1 MDDHITPKW
10 ANKLLQR
17 FCGTELQEEFRG
29 DLEEEFLT
37 KLKQKG
43 VFKAKIWYWSEVL
56 VLIWNFHSRYKKERK
71 TASAIMLNNY
81 FKIAYRRLGRHKL
94 YSGINIIGLA
104 IGIACCMILLA
115 FVSNELNFDRFH
127 KNANRIYRVLVTSEN
142 SERSSTS
149 AIITAAVAPS
159 MRDDFPE
166 VSAFTRFAN
175 PKSGF
180 FVYDGKKINTS
191 SMFYTDSSVFDV
203 FSFKLL
209 KGNPKKAL
217 TEPNSVVLTPELS
230 MKIFGNNDP
239 IGKTVIFNG
248 KDQLMITGII
258 ESAPSNSQL
267 QYTCLISFSSLLDK
281 GLYLDWNGG
290 WNYYAYVL
298 LQEQTNLET
307 LKIKFPEFMDRNI
320 NDRLHDTGWIQY
332 LDLEPLTDI
341 HLFSTASGELSTK
354 GSIST
359 IFIFSA
365 TALIILVMA
374 CINFMNLTIV
384 QASSRA
390 KEIGIR
396 KVSGANRNTLIGQF
410 LLESFIYTLMAFL
423 LSFVL
428 ILIFKPSLN
437 AFLGNDLQ
445 LIYLSNINTI
455 IIVTLILLLVTFG
468 SGAYPAFYLSSFQ
481 PVKALKSQISK
492 SAATSSIVNNLVVFQ
507 FSVSIV
513 LIVCTWVI
521 YNQLNFI
528 NNKELGFQKENIL
541 VVSLNSDNA
550 RKNYEIFK
558 AEVAGLAG
566 TISVGASSEV
576 PGQGFTSNG
585 YQPEGYETPI
595 TFHALNIDT
604 DYLSTMD
611 MAILEGRNFVKDSET
626 DKEAIL
632 INESLANHLDWD
644 EPIGKIIERNGK
656 HEVIGVVN
664 DFNYATLHQK
674 IEPLLFTMKPWRG
687 FSNVSIRISGDQI
700 HNTVSRIESKWK
712 EINTL
717 EPFEFY
723 FLDQSF
729 NNFYKREQ
737 KLAWIFLVFS
747 IIAIII
753 GCLGLFGLVS
763 YTVKQRTKEIGI
775 RKVLGANTSS
785 LLLLLSRNYSIKVLL
800 ANLIAWP
807 IAYYAMNQWLS
818 GFYYHMDFSLGILFI
833 SGLIT
838 FIIALATV
846 NLQTIGVASQN
857 PTETLKY
864 E

>member
-1 MDDHITPKW
+1 MDDRITPKW
-10 ANKLLQR
+10 ANRLLQR
-17 FCGTELQEEFRG
+17 FCGKELQEEFRG
-29 DLEEEFLT
+29 DLEEEYLS

-43 VFKAKIWYWSEVL
+43 TFRAVIWYWTEVL
-56 VLIWNFHSRYKKERK
+56 VLIWNFHSRYKKEHES
-71 TASAIMLNNY
+71 TSAILLNNY
-81 FKIAYRRLGRHKL
+81 FKIAFRRLGGNKL

-104 IGIACCMILLA
+104 IGIACCLILLA

-127 KNANRIYRVLVTSEN
+127 KNADRIYRVLITDEN
-142 SERSSTS
+142 SEGSETS

-159 MRDDFPE
+159 MQDDFPE
-166 VSAFTRFAN
+166 VSAFTRFTL
-175 PKSGF
+175 PESGF
-180 FVYDGKKINTS
+180 YNYEDKKIKTLNI
-191 SMFYTDSSVFDV
+191 FYSDSSVFDI

-230 MKIFGNNDP
+230 TKIFGDEDP
-239 IGKTVIFNG
+239 VGKIIILNG
-248 KDQLMITGII
+248 KDQLKVTGII
-258 ESAPSNSQL
+258 ENSPSNSQL
-267 QYTCLISFSSLLDK
+267 QYSCLISFTSLLDK

-290 WNYYAYVL
+290 VNYYAYVL

-307 LKIKFPEFMDRNI
+307 LKMKFPEFMDKHI
-320 NDRLHDTGWIQY
+320 NNRLRKLGWTLY
-332 LDLEPLTDI
+332 LDLELLTDI

-359 IFIFSA
+359 IYIFSA
-365 TALIILVMA
+365 TAFVILIMA
-374 CINFMNLTIV
+374 CINFMNLTTV
-384 QASSRA
+384 QASGRA
-390 KEIGIR
+390 KEIGVR

-410 LLESFIYTLMAFL
+410 LLESFIYTFLAFL

-428 ILIFKPSLN
+428 ILIFKPNLS

-445 LIYLSNINTI
+445 LIYLSNIKVI
-455 IIVTLILLLVTFG
+455 FIVTLILLIVTFG

-481 PVKALKSQISK
+481 PVKALKAQVFR

-507 FSVSIV
+507 FSVSII

-528 NNKELGFQKENIL
+528 SNKELGYKKDNIL
-541 VVSLNSDNA
+541 VVSLNSENA
-550 RKNYEIFK
+550 SKNYEVFK
-558 AEVAGLAG
+558 TGISGLAG
-566 TISVGASSEV
+566 IISVGASSEV
-576 PGQGFTSNG
+576 PGNDFTSNG
-585 YQPEGYETPI
+585 YRPEGYETSI
-595 TFHALNIDT
+595 MFHALHIDT

-611 MAILEGRNFVKDSET
+611 MDILEGRNFIIDSKT

-632 INESLANHLDWD
+632 INESLANHLGWD
-644 EPIGKIIERNGK
+644 DPIGKIIERNGK
-656 HEVIGVVN
+656 HEVIGMVK

-674 IEPLLFTMKPWRG
+674 IEPLLFTIKSWRG
-687 FSNVSIRISGDQI
+687 YRNVSIRISGDQI
-700 HNTVSRIESKWK
+700 HDNVSKIESKWK
-712 EINTL
+712 EINSA
-717 EPFEFY
+717 EPFEYY

-729 NNFYKREQ
+729 DNFYKREQ
-737 KLAWIFLVFS
+737 KLGDIFLVFS
-747 IIAIII
+747 IIAIVI

-807 IAYYAMNQWLS
+807 IAYYTMGQWLS
-818 GFYYHMDFSLGILFI
+818 GFYYHMDFSLSILFV
-833 SGLIT
+833 SGLIA
-838 FIIALATV
+838 FVIALATV
-846 NLQTIGVASQN
+846 NLQTIRAARQN